1 MLRSSS
7 KGIFHACLHSQRDV
21 DRIACKQCVFERTTV
36 QHFDTLMLP
45 VQSLLGGVLIAAPL
59 ASLNGLCFAVLMY
72 HKGYLGRAEIET
84 GGRDL
89 G

>member
-1 MLRSSS
+1 
-7 KGIFHACLHSQRDV
+7 
-21 DRIACKQCVFERTTV
+21 
-36 QHFDTLMLP
+36 MLP

-72 HKGYLGRAEIET
+72 HKGWIGWAEIET